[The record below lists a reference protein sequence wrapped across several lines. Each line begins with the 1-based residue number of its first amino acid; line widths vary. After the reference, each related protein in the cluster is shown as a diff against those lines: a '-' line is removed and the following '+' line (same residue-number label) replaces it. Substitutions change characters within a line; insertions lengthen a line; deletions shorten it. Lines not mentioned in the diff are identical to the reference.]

1 MMTNMLDPKNKELF
15 GNSCHQRVV
24 INPKSGKILERITLH
39 DQSVEFL
46 VVDDAD
52 VG

>member
-1 MMTNMLDPKNKELF
+1 MMDNMLDPKNKELF
-15 GNSCHQRVV
+15 GKSCHQRVI
-24 INPKSGKILERITLH
+24 INPKSGKILERTTLH